1 LCESFRVEARNVG
14 KSEQTKDH
22 VRSPF
27 GARKMFVKSD
37 PEIGGL
43 AGYGVELP
51 PDHRRPAGWG
61 ALPGSGVS
69 F

>member
-1 LCESFRVEARNVG
+1 VG
-14 KSEQTKDH
+14 QSEQTKDH
-22 VRSPF
+22 ARSPF
-27 GARKMFVKSD
+27 GARKMFVKND

-51 PDHRRPAGWG
+51 PDHPRPAGWG
-61 ALPGSGVS
+61 ALPESGVS